1 MTDCRRAENTRLL
14 RWPLTPLMA
23 AMLALPAPLLLAAEQ
38 QSGYGQ
44 ESIAGLPVYAAQEEP
59 ENSSPA
65 HQLRPA
71 APKALITQAPSK
83 LAPAAPVIAIPV
95 VATPV
100 LPTVTPPT
108 PAKTSA
114 PVPLA
119 SEPPATAIAE
129 PGIEPRLSDKPKVS
143 LPDINTAG
151 DRLGWMTRAE
161 IAQLPAI
168 DRPPISDT
176 CEGAWVTPIGASVIA
191 SKLDESDVKAIADSL
206 SYRDNGEAVLEG
218 QVRLQQPGRLVE
230 ADSGYL
236 TQDRDYAR
244 FDGNI
249 RLAEPGLLL
258 TGDQGVINVNS
269 SAGQLLSSEF
279 VSSTMHAHGR
289 AERIRRFSDGVMRID
304 QSIYTTCAPG
314 KRSWS
319 FVAGNMELNPNTGI
333 GKVYDA
339 TLRINDVPV
348 LYTPYFRFPIDDRR
362 QTGLLPPHFGT
373 STNGGFVYSQP
384 IYLNLAPNYDAT
396 LTPALYTQRGTLLQ
410 GDFRYLTENFGSG
423 NLRGAILPSD
433 KQTGEDRKSG
443 QFRHALSWGDGWN
456 ARTNLN
462 YVSDPYYLSDLGSGL
477 EIANQTY
484 QERIGE
490 VQYNDANWHIL
501 ARAQGF
507 QTLDPSL
514 VDGDKPYTRLPQLL
528 LITDPSRLP
537 GWQQQLRAEV
547 TNFQRSVDDGSVSE
561 VNGVRLRLD
570 PQLRYDYNQPWGF
583 VRPGVKL
590 SHLQY
595 VLTGSGTTASNDA
608 PSLTLP
614 TLSLES
620 GLYFERFNEN
630 GSSLTLEPRALYLYS
645 PYRDQSLLPVFD
657 TATRTFSYD
666 QLFRDTR
673 FSGSDRIDDAHQ
685 LSLGVTTR
693 KLDNSGFEHLQASLG
708 QIFYF
713 RDRLVTL
720 PPPLNC
726 TGLACGNGIGR
737 SASSDFAGNITLRA
751 SETASVYGDFLF
763 SPDDS
768 KLTQYSLGASYLP
781 ENAGRVYNAS
791 YRFRRADLTLDQKQV
806 SQTQL
811 SFVQPFGTNWKAIA
825 LWQYDLLAKESQE
838 ALFGVSYDT
847 CCWQVRVF
855 KRDYIAVTNN
865 IQQPNTD
872 RNTSTFFIEVTLKG
886 LAGIGSRVDA
896 LLERNV
902 IGYSQL
908 TQHEDSF

>member
-14 RWPLTPLMA
+14 RWQLTPLTA
-23 AMLALPAPLLLAAEQ
+23 ALLALSATPLLAASELSGNN
-38 QSGYGQ
+38 QSSNG
-44 ESIAGLPVYAAQEEP
+44 ELPVYAASEREP
-59 ENSSPA
+59 SLSVNR
-65 HQLRPA
+65 Q
-71 APKALITQAPSK
+71 
-83 LAPAAPVIAIPV
+83 
-95 VATPV
+95 
-100 LPTVTPPT
+100 
-108 PAKTSA
+108 SA
-114 PVPLA
+114 N
-119 SEPPATAIAE
+119 
-129 PGIEPRLSDKPKVS
+129 
-143 LPDINTAG
+143 LPDIDSAG

-168 DRPPISDT
+168 DRPTLDNT
-176 CEGAWVTPIGASVIA
+176 CEGAWVTPISPSVIA
-191 SKLDESDVKAIADSL
+191 SKFDESDVKAMADSL

-279 VSSTMHAHGR
+279 VSSAMHAHGR

-304 QSIYTTCAPG
+304 QGIYTTCAPA

-319 FVAGNMELNPNTGI
+319 FVARNIELDPNTGI
-333 GKVYDA
+333 GKVYGA
-339 TLRINDVPV
+339 KLRINDVSV

-373 STNGGFVYSQP
+373 STNGGFVYAQP

-410 GDFRYLTENFGSG
+410 GQLRYLTEHLGQGEIRGS
-423 NLRGAILPSD
+423 ILPSD

-443 QFRHALSWGDGWN
+443 RLRHDVRWADGWS
-456 ARTNLN
+456 ARTDLN
-462 YVSDPYYLSDLGSGL
+462 YVSDPYYLTDLGSGL

-484 QERIGE
+484 QERVGD
-490 VQYNDANWHIL
+490 VQYDHDNWHVL

-514 VDGDKPYTRLPQLL
+514 SDGDKPYTRLPQLL
-528 LITDPSRLP
+528 LATDPSRLP
-537 GWQQQLRAEV
+537 GWQKQLRAEV
-547 TNFQRSVDDGSVSE
+547 TNFQRTIDDGSLPE

-570 PQLRYDYNQPWGF
+570 PQLRYDYNQAWGF
-583 VRPGVKL
+583 IRPGIKL

-595 VLTGSGTTASNDA
+595 ALTGSGTNSNTNS
-608 PSLTLP
+608 PSFTLP
-614 TLSLES
+614 TLSLDS
-620 GLYFERFNEN
+620 GLYFERVNNN
-630 GSSLTLEPRALYLYS
+630 GNSLTLEPRALYLYS
-645 PYRDQSLLPVFD
+645 PYRDQSALPVFD

-673 FSGSDRIDDAHQ
+673 FSGNDRIDDAHQ

-693 KLDNSGFEHLQASLG
+693 HLDSNGFEQLQASLG
-708 QIFYF
+708 QIYYF

-720 PPPLNC
+720 PLSC
-726 TGLACGNGIGR
+726 SGSSSVACSTGTPGLPGVA
-737 SASSDFAGNITLRA
+737 ASSDFAGNVTLRA
-751 SETASVYGDFLF
+751 SEEASVYGDFLLN
-763 SPDDS
+763 PEDS
-768 KLTQYSLGASYLP
+768 KLTQYSVGASYLP
-781 ENAGRVYNAS
+781 QNAGRVYNAG
-791 YRFRRADLTLDQKQV
+791 YRFRRDDPTIGQKQV

-811 SFVQPFGTNWKAIA
+811 SFVQPFGVSWKAIG

-838 ALFGVSYDT
+838 TLFGVSYES

-855 KRDYIAVTNN
+855 KRNYIAVTNTV
-865 IQQPNTD
+865 QQANTD

-908 TQHEDSF
+908 TKNEDSF

>member
-1 MTDCRRAENTRLL
+1 MTDCRRAENTCLL
-14 RWPLTPLMA
+14 RWQLRPLTA
-23 AMLALPAPLLLAAEQ
+23 AILALSATPLLAETQ
-38 QSGYGQ
+38 APGYGQ
-44 ESIAGLPVYAAQEEP
+44 DSIAGLPVYAAEE
-59 ENSSPA
+59 SAATRSP
-65 HQLRPA
+65 
-71 APKALITQAPSK
+71 
-83 LAPAAPVIAIPV
+83 
-95 VATPV
+95 
-100 LPTVTPPT
+100 
-108 PAKTSA
+108 
-114 PVPLA
+114 
-119 SEPPATAIAE
+119 
-129 PGIEPRLSDKPKVS
+129 S
-143 LPDINTAG
+143 LPDIDSAG
-151 DRLGWMTRAE
+151 DRLGWMTREE
-161 IAQLPAI
+161 IAQLPAM
-168 DRPPISDT
+168 DRPALDET
-176 CEGAWVTPIGASVIA
+176 CEGAWVTPISPSVVA
-191 SKLDESDVKAIADSL
+191 SKLEESDVQAMADSL

-279 VSSTMHAHGR
+279 VSSSMHAHGR
-289 AERIRRFSDGVMRID
+289 AERIRRFSDGVIRID
-304 QSIYTTCAPG
+304 QGIYTTCAPG

-319 FVAGNMELNPNTGI
+319 FVARNIELNPNTGV
-333 GKVYDA
+333 GKVYGA
-339 TLRINDVPV
+339 KLRVNDVPV

-373 STNGGFVYSQP
+373 STNGGFVYAQP

-396 LTPALYTQRGTLLQ
+396 LTPTFYSQRGTLMQ
-410 GDFRYLTENFGSG
+410 GEFRYLTQSLGRGEI
-423 NLRGAILPSD
+423 RGAILPD
-433 KQTGEDRKSG
+433 DQQTGEDRKSG
-443 QFRHALSWGDGWN
+443 RLRHDVRWADGWS
-456 ARTNLN
+456 ARTDLN
-462 YVSDPYYLSDLGSGL
+462 YVSDPFYLSDLGSGL
-477 EIANQTY
+477 EVANQTY
-484 QERIGE
+484 QERVGD
-490 VQYNDANWHIL
+490 VQYDHGGWHWL

-514 VDGDKPYTRLPQLL
+514 ADGDKPYTRLPQLL
-528 LITDPSRLP
+528 LTTDPSRLP
-537 GWQQQLRAEV
+537 GWQKQLRAEV
-547 TNFQRSVDDGSVSE
+547 TNFQRTIDDGSAPE

-583 VRPGVKL
+583 VRPGIKL

-595 VLTGSGTTASNDA
+595 ELTGNGTDS
-608 PSLTLP
+608 PSFTLP
-614 TLSLES
+614 TLSLDT
-620 GLYFERFNEN
+620 GLYFERFNNN

-645 PYRDQSLLPVFD
+645 PYRDQSALPVFD

-673 FSGSDRIDDAHQ
+673 FSGNDRIDDAHQ

-693 KLDNSGFEHLQASLG
+693 HLDHAGFEHLQASLG
-708 QIFYF
+708 QIYYF

-720 PPPLNC
+720 PLSCNGNTCPVGVGTP
-726 TGLACGNGIGR
+726 GL
-737 SASSDFAGNITLRA
+737 STSSDFAGNITFRA
-751 SETASVYGDFLF
+751 SEEASVYGDFLLN
-763 SPDDS
+763 PEDS
-768 KLTQYSLGASYLP
+768 KLNQYSVGASYLP
-781 ENAGRVYNAS
+781 RNADRVYNAG
-791 YRFRRADLTLDQKQV
+791 YRFRRDDPTIGQKQV

-811 SFVQPFGTNWKAIA
+811 SFVQPFGANWKAIG

-838 ALFGVSYDT
+838 TLLGVSYES

-855 KRDYIAVTNN
+855 KRNYIAVADTLQQTNS
-865 IQQPNTD
+865 D
-872 RNTSTFFIEVTLKG
+872 RNSSTFFIEVTLKG

-908 TQHEDSF
+908 TKNEESF